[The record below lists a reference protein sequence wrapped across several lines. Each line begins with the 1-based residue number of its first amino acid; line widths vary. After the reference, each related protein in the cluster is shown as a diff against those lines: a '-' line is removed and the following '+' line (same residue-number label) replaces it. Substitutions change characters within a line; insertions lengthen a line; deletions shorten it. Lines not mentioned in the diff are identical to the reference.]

1 MATIKITQLPGIG
14 NGLSASTILPVVD
27 TSGTAITAK
36 VTVGN
41 VANFALTQA
50 GNTLPPAFLANVAY
64 SVANAAQPNITSVGN
79 LTGLTL
85 TNLANFHIPG
95 GTNGYVLQTDGTGN
109 LSWTAQT
116 GNAGNG
122 TPGGSN
128 SQLQFNLSGSF
139 AGDPELTWDA
149 GNNQLNTVNFAA
161 SSATIYGNVNAV
173 NVNAT
178 GNIRPNAIYT
188 DHYYYANGYVFGG
201 GGGNGTPGGSNTQI
215 QFNDGGVFGGN
226 TGFTFN
232 KTTGIFTS
240 PYLAGN
246 GNGLSNIQ
254 GANISGFVPNANVA
268 NTAFA
273 VAGAN
278 VSGQVSYAALA
289 NSVAVANVVGIGN
302 IATLALDG
310 NSSNVLYGNGVFDS
324 VGSPFNQDLNTTDN
338 VTFANITTTDAIRF
352 SNSSNIV
359 GALGYAPNYVSIE
372 GYGSNAVNITANDIY
387 TWTFDG
393 NGNLTIPN
401 GGYINFVNT
410 GGIKQVVNEDFY
422 IRGSDDEEDGWAIF
436 NIIDDGAGNQL
447 TKTQLQYNRFSVYTD
462 VSGNNYS
469 FDFRDTGEFDVPKSI
484 RGPFGGNLVISIG
497 DQFGSNTFIDL
508 QTRSYVGDALISNIR
523 IANPNVTVSTASG
536 AYNWTFGDTGL
547 LTFPGTPRI
556 ATDTNNFE
564 VQAAENINF
573 EANTVV
579 NIYTDTSNNAYQWQF
594 GDDGNLTLP
603 GNTFSV
609 NYANGVQVSIG
620 GGGNVSELVNGNNS
634 FVLDSAG
641 NVVFEGTPSGNA
653 VDRGLV
659 WDYGA
664 NANGVNSMIR
674 QDLNGLTVRAW
685 TENGG
690 NYIAPVNIITGQ
702 DANTNTWRFDGQGNL
717 TVPSGSI
724 NSIND
729 GGDIGA
735 YLTLTPNIGLV
746 RLTGR
751 EAQSSVNYTNTAW
764 TSATYTGTQI
774 DFVDSPQLVD
784 FFNTNRFNVGVNQ
797 TISINGDEPIP
808 FTGYTTSVGNAVIVY
823 TSVTADPDPT
833 TVTSIDFYYQLE
845 SYIAVDY
852 DDGTLN
858 VNATSLT
865 INIDNDQTSG
875 PDINIRSG
883 DDILLQAK
891 DKALGSESEGG
902 DINILAGDG
911 ADDDGAGNISSTGG
925 DIQITAG
932 NGGDG
937 NINTGSAGGFTQIYG
952 GTGGAAG
959 VANTA
964 GPGGYVSINGGDGGY
979 DNGNTQLG
987 AGGGYVSINAGLST
1001 QEGVNGPNV
1010 TITSGQGGPNAL
1022 AGSVVIS
1029 TPASVDGPGGDWVF
1043 DGYGNLILPNNSNIA
1058 TIGNVTQ
1065 FNTCSNGFL
1074 GLNSYDAGG
1083 NNVARVNV
1091 NSIDKIVSIGL
1102 SDPITEIDY
1111 NWTFDDTGNLT
1122 LPGNTFAVN
1131 YANGAPVSIGGGGN
1145 TGNVTFDNV
1154 TVQGV
1159 NGLNLSAGADFTAN
1173 LAYLQ
1178 VRAGDV
1184 ASHIHLDTGN
1194 NEAYDL
1200 ILGDDQNYVQVSST
1214 GNILLS
1220 SYDSNTAQYTWTL
1233 DYNGNLILAGGNS
1246 VIQSIA
1252 NSSLDPTLPN
1262 VSTMVLTPDA
1272 NYNSQVLVLD
1282 PTAPGH
1288 IHLRAYAFS
1297 NIDEPAANI
1306 FLGGE
1311 DTAFE
1316 ITSGANNEARIHSA
1330 GNTWTFGT
1338 DSTTTVPGH
1347 INAITNNSISLN
1359 AYDNGA
1365 GPTVQMINWNS
1376 GSGTPTTII
1385 SSEVTEAV
1393 ITTNVNATPYSWT
1406 FDNTGN
1412 LTIPGS
1418 LIAVTASPSPTLNGF
1433 SITNSMGISGN
1444 GNISTAGTITA
1455 TGKIG
1460 YSTGGNATQT
1470 STGQG
1475 VTINQLTGL
1484 VTLANRTYNAGDL
1497 EAFSISCNKVS
1508 NNDFVLVQMVD
1519 SVNAPSYNVVA
1530 YPNFVLANTISVLV
1544 KTLETVGTDTPILK
1558 FMIVKAPIA

>member
-1 MATIKITQLPGIG
+1 MANIKISQLPSIG
-14 NGLSASTILPVVD
+14 NSLSASTILPVVN
-27 TSGTAITAK
+27 TTGTLTTDK
-36 VTVGN
+36 VAVGN
-41 VANFALTQA
+41 IANFTLLQA
-50 GNTLPPAFLANVAY
+50 GNTLPPAFVANVSY
-64 SVANAAQPNITSVGN
+64 NVANAAQPNITSVGN
-79 LTGLTL
+79 LTGLTI
-85 TNLANFHIPG
+85 NNINNFHIPG
-95 GTNGYVLQTDGTGN
+95 GTNGYVLQTDGAGN

-116 GNAGNG
+116 GGGGNG

-128 SQLQFNLSGSF
+128 SQLQFNLNGSF
-139 AGDPELTWDA
+139 AGDSELTWDA
-149 GNNQLNTVNFAA
+149 GNNKLNTVNFAA
-161 SSATIYGNVNAV
+161 TTANISGNVNTA
-173 NVNAT
+173 NLNAT
-178 GNIRPNAIYT
+178 GNVKPNAIYT
-188 DHYYYANGYVFGG
+188 DNYYYANGYAF

-215 QFNDGGVFGGN
+215 QFNDVGAFAGN

-240 PYLAGN
+240 PFLAGN

-278 VSGQVSYAALA
+278 VSGAVTFAGTA

-302 IATLALDG
+302 IATVSLDG
-310 NSSNVLYGNGVFDS
+310 STSNVLYGNGVFAPS
-324 VGSPFNQDLNTTDN
+324 ASGSPAGSNTQIQFNNAGAFGSDANFSYNISTDTLLVPN
-338 VTFANITTTDAIRF
+338 IAGPANA
-352 SNSSNIV
+352 N
-359 GALGYAPNYVSIE
+359 LYVS
-372 GYGSNAVNITANDIY
+372 SD
-387 TWTFDG
+387 
-393 NGNLTIPN
+393 NGNLTWIFGRGGALVWPGNGDHAIEPN
-401 GGYINFVNT
+401 I
-410 GGIKQVVNEDFY
+410 
-422 IRGSDDEEDGWAIF
+422 DEEFEIH
-436 NIIDDGAGNQL
+436 
-447 TKTQLQYNRFSVYTD
+447 SH
-462 VSGNNYS
+462 NN
-469 FDFRDTGEFDVPKSI
+469 V
-484 RGPFGGNLVISIG
+484 VISTDTANSNAHFTFDGEGKLHFNDGSAIG
-497 DQFGSNTFIDL
+497 DVNGPNTFGIQTASNSSTVLITGDGSNTF
-508 QTRSYVGDALISNIR
+508 TWNFG
-523 IANPNVTVSTASG
+523 PN
-536 AYNWTFGDTGL
+536 
-547 LTFPGTPRI
+547 
-556 ATDTNNFE
+556 
-564 VQAAENINF
+564 
-573 EANTVV
+573 
-579 NIYTDTSNNAYQWQF
+579 
-594 GDDGNLTLP
+594 GNLTLP
-603 GNTFSV
+603 ANTFAV
-609 NYANGVQVSIG
+609 NYANGAQVPLATPS
-620 GGGNVSELVNGNNS
+620 SLVNGNNS
-634 FVLDSAG
+634 FVLDSVG
-641 NVVFEGTPSGNA
+641 NVIFEGTPSGNA

-664 NANGVNSMIR
+664 NANGVNSQIR

-729 GGDIGA
+729 GGDLGA
-735 YLTLTPNIGLV
+735 YITLTPDIGLA

-902 DINILAGDG
+902 DINIYAGDG
-911 ADDDGAGNISSTGG
+911 ADDDGQGNTASTGG

-937 NINTGSAGGFTQIYG
+937 NSSTGSGGGFTQIYG

-959 VANTA
+959 VTNTA
-964 GPGGYVSINGGDGGY
+964 GSGGYVSINGGDGGY

-1001 QEGVNGPNV
+1001 QEGVDGPNV

-1029 TPASVDGPGGDWVF
+1029 TPASVDGPGGNWVF

-1083 NNVARVNV
+1083 NNIASIAI
-1091 NSIDKIVSIGL
+1091 NSIDGL
-1102 SDPITEIDY
+1102 VGISTYDPITDSDY
-1111 NWTFDDTGNLT
+1111 HWAFDITGNLT

-1131 YANGAPVSIGGGGN
+1131 YANGTPVSIGGGGGN

-1159 NGLNLSAGADFTAN
+1159 NGLNLSAGSDFTAN

-1194 NEAYDL
+1194 NNAYDL
-1200 ILGDDQNYVQVSST
+1200 IVGDDQNYVQVSST

-1252 NSSLDPTLPN
+1252 NSSLDPINPN
-1262 VSTMVLTPDA
+1262 VSTMVLTPDPG
-1272 NYNSQVLVLD
+1272 YSSQSLVLD

-1288 IHLRAYAFS
+1288 IHLRAPS
-1297 NIDEPAANI
+1297 QSGNIDVPAANI

-1311 DTAFE
+1311 DTSFE
-1316 ITSGANNEARIHSA
+1316 VTNGANNEARIHSA
-1330 GNTWTFGT
+1330 GNTWTFGN

-1365 GPTVQMINWNS
+1365 GPTIQMINWNS

-1475 VTINQLTGL
+1475 VTVNQLTGL
-1484 VTLANRTYNAGDL
+1484 VTLATRTYNAGDL
-1497 EAFSISCNKVS
+1497 EAFSISCNKIS
-1508 NNDFVLVQMVD
+1508 ADDFVLVQMVD
-1519 SVNAPSYNVVA
+1519 SVNAPSYNAVA

-1544 KTLETVGTDTPILK
+1544 KTLETVGTDTPIMK

>member
-1 MATIKITQLPGIG
+1 MANATIKITQLPSIG
-14 NGLSASTILPVVD
+14 NGLTASTILPVVN
-27 TSGTAITAK
+27 TTGTATTDK
-36 VTVGN
+36 VAIGN
-41 VANFALTQA
+41 IANFILTQA
-50 GNTLPPAFLANVAY
+50 GNTLPPAFVSNLAY

-95 GTNGYVLQTDGTGN
+95 GTNGYVLQTNGNGN
-109 LSWTAQT
+109 LSWVTQ
-116 GNAGNG
+116 
-122 TPGGSN
+122 
-128 SQLQFNLSGSF
+128 SG
-139 AGDPELTWDA
+139 
-149 GNNQLNTVNFAA
+149 V
-161 SSATIYGNVNAV
+161 
-173 NVNAT
+173 
-178 GNIRPNAIYT
+178 
-188 DHYYYANGYVFGG
+188 
-201 GGGNGTPGGSNTQI
+201 PGGSNTQV

-226 TGFTFN
+226 TGLTYN
-232 KTTGIFTS
+232 KTNTTLTANNFVATTTANLGAVGNVKITGGSNGQVLTTFGNGTLSWTS
-240 PYLAGN
+240 PASNSLVN
-246 GNGLSNIQ
+246 GNSNVIVT
-254 GANISGFVPNANVA
+254 ANSNVSISASGNANVVTVTGNA
-268 NTAFA
+268 LYVSSTLDSTGGSSGSIGTEGGLGVQGNIFGNSRLYVGAFSNATNLLSPVA
-273 VAGAN
+273 VFKGAGPSY
-278 VSGQVSYAALA
+278 VQVAALNTLDTGSA
-289 NSVAVANVVGIGN
+289 DLVTYGDNGN
-302 IATLALDG
+302 D
-310 NSSNVLYGNGVFDS
+310 
-324 VGSPFNQDLNTTDN
+324 
-338 VTFANITTTDAIRF
+338 TFGWADMGFT
-352 SNSSNIV
+352 
-359 GALGYAPNYVSIE
+359 
-372 GYGSNAVNITANDIY
+372 GSNFADANYTITGSND
-387 TWTFDG
+387 
-393 NGNLTIPN
+393 
-401 GGYINFVNT
+401 GYLFA
-410 GGIKQVVNEDFY
+410 Q
-422 IRGSDDEEDGWAIF
+422 AQ
-436 NIIDDGAGNQL
+436 AG
-447 TKTQLQYNRFSVYTD
+447 K
-462 VSGNNYS
+462 
-469 FDFRDTGEFDVPKSI
+469 
-484 RGPFGGNLVISIG
+484 GGNLVIATGGLGTVKDIIFATSGFLVANEFARMSHSNNSLELTRANASI
-497 DQFGSNTFIDL
+497 
-508 QTRSYVGDALISNIR
+508 
-523 IANPNVTVSTASG
+523 
-536 AYNWTFGDTGL
+536 
-547 LTFPGTPRI
+547 TFPDGSI
-556 ATDTNNFE
+556 QDT
-564 VQAAENINF
+564 A
-573 EANTVV
+573 
-579 NIYTDTSNNAYQWQF
+579 YT
-594 GDDGNLTLP
+594 
-603 GNTFSV
+603 
-609 NYANGVQVSIG
+609 G
-620 GGGNVSELVNGNNS
+620 GAVSELVNGDNS
-634 FVLDSAG
+634 FVLDNDG
-641 NVVFEGTPSGNA
+641 NVVFEGDGAGQA

-664 NANGVNSMIR
+664 NANGVNSQIR

-833 TVTSIDFYYQLE
+833 TVTSIDFSSQSE
-845 SYIAVDY
+845 SYFAVDY
-852 DDGTLN
+852 DGGEL
-858 VNATSLT
+858 VIGATGLT
-865 INIDNDQTSG
+865 IMIDNDQTEG

-883 DDILLQAK
+883 DDITLQAK
-891 DKALGSESEGG
+891 DTSIGSEREGG

-911 ADDDGAGNISSTGG
+911 ADDDGQGNTASTGG

-937 NINTGSAGGFTQIYG
+937 NTNTGSAGGFTQIYG

-959 VANTA
+959 VSSTA

-979 DNGNTQLG
+979 DTGNTQLG

-1029 TPASVDGPGGDWVF
+1029 TPASVDGPGGNWIF
-1043 DGYGNLILPNNSNIA
+1043 DGNGNLTIPNGGNINFVNTGGITQAVNEDLKFTVSDDEEDGWAIQSIVNDGAGNNLTQMQVRYDGVRINTDLPANNYSWDFRDSGEFDVPKSIRGPVGGNLVISIGDQSGSNTFIDLQTRSYVGDALISNIRIA
-1058 TIGNVTQ
+1058 NPNVT
-1065 FNTCSNGFL
+1065 
-1074 GLNSYDAGG
+1074 
-1083 NNVARVNV
+1083 
-1091 NSIDKIVSIGL
+1091 VSTASGA
-1102 SDPITEIDY
+1102 Y
-1111 NWTFDDTGNLT
+1111 NWTFGDTGNLT

-1131 YANGAPVSIGGGGN
+1131 YANGTQVSIGGGSGN
-1145 TGNVTFDNV
+1145 TGNVTFDDV

-1159 NGLNLSAGADFTAN
+1159 NGLNLSAGSDFTAN

-1194 NEAYDL
+1194 NSAYDL
-1200 ILGDDQNYVQVSST
+1200 IVGDDQNYVQVSST

-1220 SYDSNTAQYTWTL
+1220 AYDSNTAQYTWTL

-1252 NSSLDPTLPN
+1252 NSSLDILNPN
-1262 VSTMVLTPDA
+1262 VSTMVLTPDQG
-1272 NYNSQVLVLD
+1272 YSSQALVLD

-1288 IHLRAYAFS
+1288 IHLRAPS
-1297 NIDEPAANI
+1297 QSGNIDIPAANI

-1311 DTAFE
+1311 DTSFE
-1316 ITSGANNEARIHSA
+1316 ITVGANNYAMIHSG
-1330 GNTWTFGT
+1330 GNTWTFATDGNLTLPGEGIIQSINDTVILQSMDANSNVYSARLGT
-1338 DSTTTVPGH
+1338 NGGLYFATTQYPQGWLD
-1347 INAITNNSISLN
+1347 ITNNSGN
-1359 AYDNGA
+1359 ANITAASGTAGGA
-1365 GPTVQMINWNS
+1365 GKHIYINAGAADQSDFYTTAGGNINITGGLGASNDGGGGGPGGSVNITSGNS
-1376 GSGTPTTII
+1376 SDPAGHNGNVTINTGGSNT
-1385 SSEVTEAV
+1385 
-1393 ITTNVNATPYSWT
+1393 WT
-1406 FDNTGN
+1406 FDYNGN

-1418 LIAVTASPSPTLNGF
+1418 LIAITASPSPTINGF